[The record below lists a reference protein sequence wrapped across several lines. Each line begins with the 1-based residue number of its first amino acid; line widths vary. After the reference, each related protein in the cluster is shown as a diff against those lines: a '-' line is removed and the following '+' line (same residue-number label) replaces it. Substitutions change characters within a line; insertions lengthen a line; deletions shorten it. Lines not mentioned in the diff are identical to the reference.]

1 MPSRRSKGRPVA
13 DVVVLV
19 DANLLLYAV
28 NESDPHHQAALDWV
42 TDQLN
47 GTGRVAL
54 PWQSLG
60 AFLRISTHPRA
71 WPRPLSAGA
80 AWSLVDDWLSA
91 PATWVPS
98 PEGRH
103 SAILAALI
111 TRHELTGNLVPDGML
126 AALAIE
132 HGLTVCSV
140 DSDFA
145 RFDEI
150 AWANPLA

>member
-1 MPSRRSKGRPVA
+1 M
-13 DVVVLV
+13 LV

-28 NESDPHHQAALDWV
+28 NEDDPRSARAGEWL
-42 TDQLN
+42 TAQLN
-47 GTGRVAL
+47 GNRRVGL

-71 WPRPLSAGA
+71 WSRPLA
-80 AWSLVDDWLSA
+80 AATAWGLVDDWLSA
-91 PATWVPS
+91 PAAWVPN

-103 SAILAALI
+103 AKILAELI
-111 TRHELTGNLVPDGML
+111 TRHGLTGNLIPDAML
-126 AALAIE
+126 VALAVE
-132 HGLTVCSV
+132 HGLTVCSA

-150 AWANPLA
+150 TWTNPVA

>member
-1 MPSRRSKGRPVA
+1 MI
-13 DVVVLV
+13 LV

-28 NESDPHHQAALDWV
+28 NESDPRHQAALDWL

-47 GTGRVAL
+47 GTRRVAL

-71 WPRPLSAGA
+71 WPRPLGAGA
-80 AWSLVDDWLSA
+80 AWSIVEDWLAA
-91 PATWVPS
+91 PAAWVPN

-103 SAILAALI
+103 SAILAELI
-111 TRHELTGNLVPDGML
+111 ARHEPTGNLIPDAML
-126 AALAIE
+126 AALAVE
-132 HGLTVCSV
+132 HGLTVCSA

-150 AWANPLA
+150 AWVNPLA